1 MRFAERIYSVL
12 NKNSDRWREVLKEL
26 AVPPVWIALLSG
38 ILAIAAG
45 EIGKGIVT
53 ALSALLF
60 AALWAV
66 TRVLRGPSCGAE
78 LPRAGKTDVNER
90 LLSLACGGFA
100 VIFGLIAVFADMPAF
115 SVLRDLFGGLGVA
128 VGLFGAEDV
137 VAASCFALN
146 LRLLRGDEVL
156 ENSDDPYVLGN
167 ADVAIINP
175 DVFSRSDILPPKFFY
190 AGELRY
196 MSALDADAQ
205 RHLIHAAVSCL
216 GEGVNINALSELLM
230 KSSRHEADFR
240 LIDQREENGVTLSR
254 ELQGEKPVMFIK
266 GSCADVIA
274 RCTHCFYGDRPEPLT
289 REEMAAVAKARL
301 TMKKRGC
308 RPFAYAMHTPSSGIT
323 VFLGIVGFGMSRE
336 GDLKKTVAA
345 MRDAGLDIGFAG
357 TGAREVIFGLAE
369 MCGLSVTRFMT
380 GRELSG
386 RNIPPETKEIA
397 SHRLFAEIS
406 QQETE
411 QILDA
416 FRSEKHRPAYI
427 GMQEISCGGSSVCAG
442 FSGRESCEKLML
454 CIKLRRNAERAA
466 QGFAAARL
474 GLIAVSVLWPLLC
487 AVISRSF
494 TACVTP
500 GIAVFAG
507 IFGWI
512 SALCVSL
519 MYKNSE
525 TPKEMGRD
533 RQRTPTRD
541 AFSLICW
548 SLSAVANTV
557 PLISV
562 PLMYPAQAD
571 QAVSLAVAAL
581 LMSTSL
587 QVFAYGCGISIS
599 PSGLIRRH
607 PAAYI
612 AAAASLAL
620 PVLFFSVKGIAAACG
635 FAAVSLGAW
644 RMSVPFALAPVF
656 CLGVFLFFE
665 WIRDPM
671 RPDVGGNH

>member
-1 MRFAERIYSVL
+1 MKFTERIYSVL
-12 NKNSDRWREVLKEL
+12 NKNSDRRQVVLKEL

-38 ILAIAAG
+38 LLALAAG

-53 ALSALLF
+53 TLSALLF

-78 LPRAGKTDVNER
+78 LPRAGKKDVNER
-90 LLSLACGGFA
+90 LLSLACGGLA
-100 VIFGLIAVFADMPAF
+100 VFFGLIAVFADMPVF
-115 SVLRDLFGGLGVA
+115 STLRDLFGGLGVA

-175 DVFSRSDILPPKFFY
+175 DVFSRYDLLPPKFFY
-190 AGELRY
+190 AGELSY

-205 RHLIHAAVSCL
+205 RHLIHASVSCL

-240 LIDQREENGVTLSR
+240 LLDQREEKGVTLSR
-254 ELQGEKPVMFIK
+254 ELQGDTPVMFIK
-266 GSCADVIA
+266 GSCADVLA
-274 RCTHCFYGDRPEPLT
+274 RCTHCFYGERPEPLT
-289 REEMAAVAKARL
+289 REELANVAKARL

-308 RPFAYAMHTPSSGIT
+308 RPFAYAMHMPSRGIT
-323 VFLGIVGFGMSRE
+323 VFLGMVGFGMSRE

-345 MRDAGLDIGFAG
+345 MRDAGIDIGFAG

-386 RNIPPETKEIA
+386 RNIPPETREIA

-411 QILDA
+411 QILNA
-416 FRSEKHRPAYI
+416 FRTERHRPAYI
-427 GMQEISCGGSSVCAG
+427 GMQEISCGGSSVRAG

-454 CIKLRRNAERAA
+454 CIKMRRNAERAA

-474 GLIAVSVLWPLLC
+474 GLISVSLLWPVLC
-487 AVISRSF
+487 AVIMQSF

-500 GIAVFAG
+500 AVALFAG
-507 IFGWI
+507 IFGWAA
-512 SALCVSL
+512 ALCVSL

-525 TPKEMGRD
+525 TPREMGRD
-533 RQRTPTRD
+533 RLHTPAKRV
-541 AFSLICW
+541 FSMLCW
-548 SLSAVANTV
+548 SLSAASVTV

-562 PLMYPAQAD
+562 PLMYPEQSA

-581 LMSTSL
+581 LMSTAL
-587 QVFAYGCGISIS
+587 QVFAYGCGISIA
-599 PSGLIRRH
+599 PSGLLRRH

-612 AAAASLAL
+612 AAAAALAL
-620 PVLFFSVKGIAAACG
+620 PVLFFSVEGLASACG
-635 FAAVSLGAW
+635 FTAVSLGAW
-644 RMSVPFALAPVF
+644 RMSLPFALVPVF
-656 CLGVFLFFE
+656 CLGVFLFLE
-665 WIRDPM
+665 WIRDPVRSDM
-671 RPDVGGNH
+671 GGNR